1 MICGKFIC
9 HHWLCIMLSSLGI
22 CVVSAMFEHRIETD
36 RSKKEG
42 GTISSWMRRR
52 YSDSDIT
59 QDALTSE
66 TNVNLKL
73 NFNQNTAT
81 AMDVDFAF
89 HKLQDIWWLKT
100 VPNSET
106 LEKA

>member
-1 MICGKFIC
+1 
-9 HHWLCIMLSSLGI
+9 
-22 CVVSAMFEHRIETD
+22 
-36 RSKKEG
+36 
-42 GTISSWMRRR
+42 MRRR
-52 YSDSDIT
+52 HSDSDIT
-59 QDALTSE
+59 QLEDALTSE

-89 HKLQDIWWLKT
+89 HKLKDIWWLKT